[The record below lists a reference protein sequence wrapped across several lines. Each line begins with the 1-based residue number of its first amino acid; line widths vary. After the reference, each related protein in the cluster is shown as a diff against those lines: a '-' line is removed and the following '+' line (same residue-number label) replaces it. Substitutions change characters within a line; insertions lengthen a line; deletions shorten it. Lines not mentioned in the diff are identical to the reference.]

1 MTAGNLSVTAYKNRP
16 FAARLGFALQGLRY
30 ALRSEASLKLQ
41 AACLAVAVGALAV
54 LRPGA
59 VWWALVLLAAATVLA
74 AELLN
79 SAIEQLA
86 DELHPHD
93 SPGVRRAKDCAAAG
107 VLLAAL
113 GALGVA
119 VALAVHLLQGRLTD
133 F

>member
-1 MTAGNLSVTAYKNRP
+1 MGPHKNRSFP
-16 FAARLGFALQGLRY
+16 ARLGFAWQGLRS
-30 ALRSEASLKLQ
+30 ALRTEASLRRQTLG
-41 AACLAVAVGALAV
+41 LAGAVGALAA

-79 SAIEQLA
+79 SALEQLA

-107 VLLAAL
+107 VLLAVL

-119 VALAVHLLQGRLTD
+119 VALAVHLLQARPAG
-133 F
+133 